1 MSRWW
6 PRSLAGQAIALQILV
21 IAVVV
26 LVGSALALFDARN
39 DGDAA
44 ARQQV
49 LGIATALADSPS
61 TAAAIQSGRATETLQ
76 PVTEAVRKNT
86 DIAFITI
93 MAPDRTRFTHTDP
106 TQIGG
111 KYIGTIEPA
120 LRGETFTE
128 VYTGTLGPSIRAVAP
143 VRDGTGRIVGLVS
156 AGILQQSLADR
167 WRSQVPT
174 IVAVSLGALAIA
186 LVGVWAIRRRLLR
199 QTHGLRPDELRVMYE
214 HHDAILHSVS
224 EGLIVLDR
232 NGVALANDEARR
244 LLALPPGPVD
254 RSDLPEFLRTYNP
267 GARDEVHVTE
277 DRVLVVNRSPVRQ
290 RARATSEVVTIRD
303 RTELQGAL
311 GELSSL
317 KVLTDTLRSQAHEAA
332 NKLHTIVTMVEMGRA
347 DEAVKFATNELE
359 LSQQLVDRLSS
370 AVGEPALVA
379 LLLGKTAQADER
391 GIELTVTEETH
402 LPSNADDL
410 ALSGQEMVTVLGN
423 LIDNA
428 MDACDRED
436 PWVEVT
442 VSQDDG
448 TLLIRVADS
457 GPGMDAG
464 TFEKAMQRGYSTKS
478 GSDAEQHGLGLG
490 AGRPGGEAPQR
501 HADRRRDIRVG
512 GDGDGE
518 IVISVLIVEDEPL
531 IAEAHRTYLG
541 RLQGFSVAAVAHTAR
556 DAMRAASEAAA
567 SETPID
573 LVLLDIGLP
582 DASGIALASGLS
594 GLRPAPDIIAIT
606 SERDLE
612 MVRAAVGHGALAYLL
627 KPFTFA
633 AFRDRLERYQR
644 YREALP
650 AGTDAASQAEVD
662 RALAE
667 LRVGADRSAA
677 PKGAAPGTNDEI
689 ARAVRD
695 SADGITADEVAK
707 QVGVSRV
714 TAWRYLERLAD
725 EGTLTR
731 QTDYGKA
738 GRPKT
743 RYTWR

>member
-1 MSRWW
+1 VSRWW

-61 TAAAIQSGRATETLQ
+61 TAAAIESGRATETLQ

-106 TQIGG
+106 TQIGQ

-128 VYTGTLGPSIRAVAP
+128 VYTGTLGPSIRAVSP
-143 VRDGTGRIVGLVS
+143 VRDSTGRIVGLVS

-167 WRSQVPT
+167 WRAQVPT

-232 NGVALANDEARR
+232 NGVPLVNDEARR
-244 LLALPPGPVD
+244 LLALAPGPVG
-254 RSDLPEFLRTYNP
+254 RADLPEFLRTYNP

-277 DRVLVVNRSPVRQ
+277 DRVLVVNRSPVEDKWKPD
-290 RARATSEVVTIRD
+290 TPSSEVVTIRD

-402 LPSNADDL
+402 LPSNTDDL
-410 ALSGQEMVTVLGN
+410 ALTGQEMVTVLGN

-442 VSQDDG
+442 VSQDNG

-464 TFEKAMQRGYSTKS
+464 TFEKAMQRGYSTKA
-478 GSDAEQHGLGLG
+478 GSDAEEHGLGL
-490 AGRPGGEAPQR
+490 ALVAQVVKR
-501 HADRRRDIRVG
+501 H
-512 GDGDGE
+512 
-518 IVISVLIVEDEPL
+518 
-531 IAEAHRTYLG
+531 
-541 RLQGFSVAAVAHTAR
+541 
-556 DAMRAASEAAA
+556 
-567 SETPID
+567 
-573 LVLLDIGLP
+573 
-582 DASGIALASGLS
+582 
-594 GLRPAPDIIAIT
+594 
-606 SERDLE
+606 
-612 MVRAAVGHGALAYLL
+612 
-627 KPFTFA
+627 
-633 AFRDRLERYQR
+633 
-644 YREALP
+644 
-650 AGTDAASQAEVD
+650 
-662 RALAE
+662 
-667 LRVGADRSAA
+667 
-677 PKGAAPGTNDEI
+677 N
-689 ARAVRD
+689 
-695 SADGITADEVAK
+695 
-707 QVGVSRV
+707 
-714 TAWRYLERLAD
+714 
-725 EGTLTR
+725 GTLT
-731 QTDYGKA
+731 TDITYGSVVTVTVKS
-738 GRPKT
+738 
-743 RYTWR
+743 

>member
-1 MSRWW
+1 VRRWW
-6 PRSLAGQAIALQILV
+6 PKSLATQAIALQILV

-61 TAAAIQSGRATETLQ
+61 TAAAIESGTATVTLQ

-120 LRGETFTE
+120 LQGHTFTE

-143 VRDGTGRIVGLVS
+143 VRDQSGRIVGLVS
-156 AGILQQSLADR
+156 AGILQQSLAER
-167 WRSQVPT
+167 WRSQVP
-174 IVAVSLGALAIA
+174 IIAAVSLGALVIA

-224 EGLIVLDR
+224 EGLIVIDR
-232 NGVALANDEARR
+232 NGVALVNDEARR
-244 LLALPPGPVD
+244 LLSLPPGPVE
-254 RSDLPEFLRTYNP
+254 RSDLPEFLHTSNP
-267 GARDEVHVTE
+267 GARDEVHVTH
-277 DRVLVVNRSPVRQ
+277 DRVLVVNRSRVSDSD
-290 RARATSEVVTIRD
+290 SEVVTIRD

-347 DEAVKFATNELE
+347 DEAVKFATHELE

-370 AVGEPALVA
+370 AVAEPALVA

-402 LPSNADDL
+402 LPADADEVPL
-410 ALSGQEMVTVLGN
+410 TGQEMVTVLGN

-428 MDACDRED
+428 MDACDRDD

-442 VSQDDG
+442 VSQDNG
-448 TLLIRVADS
+448 TLLMRVADS
-457 GPGMDAG
+457 GTGMDAS
-464 TFEKAMQRGYSTKS
+464 TFEKAMQRGYSTK
-478 GSDAEQHGLGLG
+478 GADPEQHGLGL
-490 AGRPGGEAPQR
+490 ALVAQVVKR
-501 HADRRRDIRVG
+501 H
-512 GDGDGE
+512 
-518 IVISVLIVEDEPL
+518 
-531 IAEAHRTYLG
+531 
-541 RLQGFSVAAVAHTAR
+541 
-556 DAMRAASEAAA
+556 
-567 SETPID
+567 
-573 LVLLDIGLP
+573 
-582 DASGIALASGLS
+582 
-594 GLRPAPDIIAIT
+594 
-606 SERDLE
+606 
-612 MVRAAVGHGALAYLL
+612 
-627 KPFTFA
+627 
-633 AFRDRLERYQR
+633 
-644 YREALP
+644 
-650 AGTDAASQAEVD
+650 
-662 RALAE
+662 
-667 LRVGADRSAA
+667 
-677 PKGAAPGTNDEI
+677 N
-689 ARAVRD
+689 
-695 SADGITADEVAK
+695 
-707 QVGVSRV
+707 
-714 TAWRYLERLAD
+714 
-725 EGTLTR
+725 GTLTADV
-731 QTDYGKA
+731 TYGSVV
-738 GRPKT
+738 T
-743 RYTWR
+743 VTVTS

>member
-1 MSRWW
+1 VNRSRPW
-6 PRSLAGQAIALQILV
+6 SLATQAIALQILV

-26 LVGSALALFDARN
+26 LAGSALALFDASR

-61 TAAAIQSGRATETLQ
+61 TSAAIESGRATETLQ

-111 KYIGTIEPA
+111 KYIGTIDPA

-167 WRSQVPT
+167 WRAQVPT
-174 IVAVSLGALAIA
+174 IVGVSLAALAVA
-186 LVGVWAIRRRLLR
+186 LVGVWAIRRRLFR

-232 NGVALANDEARR
+232 NGVALVNDEARR

-254 RSDLPEFLRTYNP
+254 RTDLPQFLRTYNP

-277 DRVLVVNRSPVRQ
+277 DRVLVVNRSPVED
-290 RARATSEVVTIRD
+290 APPDSEVVTIRD

-347 DEAVKFATNELE
+347 DEAVTFATHELE

-442 VSQDDG
+442 VAQDNG

-457 GPGMDAG
+457 GPGMDAA
-464 TFEKAMQRGYSTKS
+464 TFEKAMQRGYSTK
-478 GSDAEQHGLGLG
+478 DEAEQHGLGL
-490 AGRPGGEAPQR
+490 ALVAQVVNR
-501 HADRRRDIRVG
+501 H
-512 GDGDGE
+512 
-518 IVISVLIVEDEPL
+518 
-531 IAEAHRTYLG
+531 
-541 RLQGFSVAAVAHTAR
+541 
-556 DAMRAASEAAA
+556 
-567 SETPID
+567 
-573 LVLLDIGLP
+573 
-582 DASGIALASGLS
+582 
-594 GLRPAPDIIAIT
+594 
-606 SERDLE
+606 
-612 MVRAAVGHGALAYLL
+612 
-627 KPFTFA
+627 
-633 AFRDRLERYQR
+633 
-644 YREALP
+644 
-650 AGTDAASQAEVD
+650 
-662 RALAE
+662 
-667 LRVGADRSAA
+667 
-677 PKGAAPGTNDEI
+677 N
-689 ARAVRD
+689 
-695 SADGITADEVAK
+695 
-707 QVGVSRV
+707 
-714 TAWRYLERLAD
+714 
-725 EGTLTR
+725 GTLTADV
-731 QTDYGKA
+731 TYGSVVTVTVA
-738 GRPKT
+738 S
-743 RYTWR
+743 

>member
-1 MSRWW
+1 MRRSRSW
-6 PRSLAGQAIALQILV
+6 SLATQAIALQILV

-26 LVGSALALFDARN
+26 LAGSALALFDAAR

-61 TAAAIQSGRATETLQ
+61 TAAAIQSGHATQTLQ

-111 KYIGTIEPA
+111 KYIGTIDPA
-120 LRGETFTE
+120 LAGETFTE

-143 VRDGTGRIVGLVS
+143 VHDSSGRIVGLVS
-156 AGILQQSLADR
+156 AVILQQSLADR

-174 IVAVSLGALAIA
+174 IVAVSVCALAIA

-244 LLALPPGPVD
+244 LLALPPGPVN

-267 GARDEVHVTE
+267 GARDEVRVTE
-277 DRVLVVNRSPVRQ
+277 ERVLVVNRSRVTDAPRD
-290 RARATSEVVTIRD
+290 SEVVTIRD

-347 DEAVKFATNELE
+347 DEAVTFATHELE

-428 MDACDRED
+428 MDACDRDD

-442 VSQDDG
+442 VAQDNG

-457 GPGMDAG
+457 GPGMDAA

-478 GSDAEQHGLGLG
+478 GSDAEQHGLGL
-490 AGRPGGEAPQR
+490 ALVAQVVRR
-501 HADRRRDIRVG
+501 H
-512 GDGDGE
+512 
-518 IVISVLIVEDEPL
+518 
-531 IAEAHRTYLG
+531 
-541 RLQGFSVAAVAHTAR
+541 
-556 DAMRAASEAAA
+556 
-567 SETPID
+567 
-573 LVLLDIGLP
+573 
-582 DASGIALASGLS
+582 
-594 GLRPAPDIIAIT
+594 
-606 SERDLE
+606 
-612 MVRAAVGHGALAYLL
+612 
-627 KPFTFA
+627 
-633 AFRDRLERYQR
+633 
-644 YREALP
+644 
-650 AGTDAASQAEVD
+650 
-662 RALAE
+662 
-667 LRVGADRSAA
+667 
-677 PKGAAPGTNDEI
+677 N
-689 ARAVRD
+689 
-695 SADGITADEVAK
+695 
-707 QVGVSRV
+707 
-714 TAWRYLERLAD
+714 
-725 EGTLTR
+725 GTLTADL
-731 QTDYGKA
+731 TYGSVVTVTVKS
-738 GRPKT
+738 
-743 RYTWR
+743 